1 VLIVHLLR
9 LEDSMAG
16 SDQEQGPVKPSEQR
30 GGTTP
35 DDAEV
40 REKGPWAAT
49 ADEGIV
55 PAELGGSDAPRELLS
70 EDPELGSAVLGKT
83 TGSNEPATDDG
94 IDMSGGDDADA
105 TADGGPELPDG
116 VEPDLK
122 DASAARIAAD
132 GESSA

>member
-1 VLIVHLLR
+1 
-9 LEDSMAG
+9 MAG

-35 DDAEV
+35 DEAEV

-55 PAELGGSDAPRELLS
+55 PAELGGSDAPREVLAD
-70 EDPELGSAVLGKT
+70 DPELGSAVLGKT
-83 TGSNEPATDDG
+83 TGSNEPATEDG
-94 IDMSGGDDADA
+94 IDMSGGEDSDA
-105 TADGGPELPDG
+105 TTDGGPELPDG
-116 VEPDLK
+116 IEPDLK

-132 GESSA
+132 GESSE

>member
-1 VLIVHLLR
+1 
-9 LEDSMAG
+9 MAG
-16 SDQEQGPVKPSEQR
+16 SDQAQGPVKPSEQR

-35 DDAEV
+35 DEAEV

-70 EDPELGSAVLGKT
+70 QDPELGSAVLGKT
-83 TGSNEPATDDG
+83 TGSNEPATEDG
-94 IDMSGGDDADA
+94 IDMSGGEDADA
-105 TADGGPELPDG
+105 TTDGGPELPDG
-116 VEPDLK
+116 IEPDLK

>member
-1 VLIVHLLR
+1 
-9 LEDSMAG
+9 MAG
-16 SDQEQGPVKPSEQR
+16 SDQEQGPVKPREQR
-30 GGTTP
+30 GGTRP
-35 DDAEV
+35 DEAEV

-55 PAELGGSDAPRELLS
+55 PAELGGSDAPREVLA

-83 TGSNEPATDDG
+83 TGSNEPATEDG
-94 IDMSGGDDADA
+94 IDMSGGEDADA
-105 TADGGPELPDG
+105 TTDGGPELPDG
-116 VEPDLK
+116 IEPDLK